1 MFLACGFFLKNN
13 SFNLL
18 FQFVLTHQSV
28 IIVVRLIRANLGTNE
43 FGLNEVF
50 YNHFQRLTILS
61 YIARKNNGNMTIIMD
76 SAARLTF
83 PVALTRKKIGTP
95 MSAAAPKQSNCRF
108 VRLKNTFVFT
118 LVRSR
123 GTGIYA
129 AKQFPPSL
137 SER

>member
-1 MFLACGFFLKNN
+1 
-13 SFNLL
+13 
-18 FQFVLTHQSV
+18 
-28 IIVVRLIRANLGTNE
+28 
-43 FGLNEVF
+43 
-50 YNHFQRLTILS
+50 
-61 YIARKNNGNMTIIMD
+61 MTIIMD

-95 MSAAAPKQSNCRF
+95 MSAAAPKQSNCLF

-129 AKQFPPSL
+129 AKQFPPFL

>member
-83 PVALTRKKIGTP
+83 
-95 MSAAAPKQSNCRF
+95 
-108 VRLKNTFVFT
+108 RL
-118 LVRSR
+118 L
-123 GTGIYA
+123 
-129 AKQFPPSL
+129 
-137 SER
+137 

>member
-18 FQFVLTHQSV
+18 FQFVLTHQGV

-43 FGLNEVF
+43 FSLNEVF
-50 YNHFQRLTILS
+50 YNHLQRLTILS

>member
-1 MFLACGFFLKNN
+1 
-13 SFNLL
+13 
-18 FQFVLTHQSV
+18 
-28 IIVVRLIRANLGTNE
+28 
-43 FGLNEVF
+43 
-50 YNHFQRLTILS
+50 
-61 YIARKNNGNMTIIMD
+61 MD

-83 PVALTRKKIGTP
+83 PVALTRKKIGNQMT
-95 MSAAAPKQSNCRF
+95 APEIKQSNCRF

>member
-1 MFLACGFFLKNN
+1 MASFENN

>member
-1 MFLACGFFLKNN
+1 
-13 SFNLL
+13 
-18 FQFVLTHQSV
+18 
-28 IIVVRLIRANLGTNE
+28 
-43 FGLNEVF
+43 
-50 YNHFQRLTILS
+50 
-61 YIARKNNGNMTIIMD
+61 MTIIMD

-83 PVALTRKKIGTP
+83 PVALTRKKLGAP
-95 MSAAAPKQSNCRF
+95 LSAAAPKQSNCRF

>member
-50 YNHFQRLTILS
+50 YNHFQRLTILFLHCQKEQ
-61 YIARKNNGNMTIIMD
+61 R
-76 SAARLTF
+76 
-83 PVALTRKKIGTP
+83 
-95 MSAAAPKQSNCRF
+95 
-108 VRLKNTFVFT
+108 
-118 LVRSR
+118 
-123 GTGIYA
+123 
-129 AKQFPPSL
+129 
-137 SER
+137 